1 MKIYCVYI
9 MTIKPNGVLY
19 IGLTD
24 DLQERVKE
32 HKLKKYPNAFTAKY
46 NCDKL
51 VYFEKINSSIEAEKR
66 ELQIK
71 KWKRDWKIRI
81 IEELNPNWT
90 DISLNWKFDL
100 NKFRE

>member
-1 MKIYCVYI
+1 